1 MGNVRGREKGAW
13 GKGEGR
19 SCREEF
25 LWNGSCSLFD
35 LFLLYFCSVQT
46 LGMACGSDGVNEEWV
61 FEVQP

>member
-1 MGNVRGREKGAW
+1 MGKGREEHGERERGR
-13 GKGEGR
+13 
-19 SCREEF
+19 SYREEF

-46 LGMACGSDGVNEEWV
+46 LGMACGSEGVNEEWV